1 MKKFIQN
8 LRAFFSF
15 LVGAAQPTY
24 VKDETIRVGSVV
36 TWRSQSGGT
45 HKKKTG
51 IVVWH
56 IPAFT
61 DPHSAYS
68 DFHAANLGPDYSLK
82 FDLMAEPRSEDS
94 FFVAINGARVTHL
107 YHPRTKH
114 LKFVE

>member
-1 MKKFIQN
+1 MKKFIQS

-36 TWRSQSGGT
+36 CWESQG
-45 HKKKTG
+45 KQKTG
-51 IVVWH
+51 VVVWH

-61 DPHSAYS
+61 DPGSAYS
-68 DFHAANLGPDYSLK
+68 EFHASNYGPDYSLE
-82 FDLMAEPRSEDS
+82 FDLMAHPRSEDS
-94 FFVAINGARVTHL
+94 FFVAIKGARVTRL
-107 YHPRTKH
+107 YHPRAKH

>member
-36 TWRSQSGGT
+36 CWESQG
-45 HKKKTG
+45 KQKTG
-51 IVVWH
+51 TVVWH
-56 IPAFT
+56 IPANER
-61 DPHSAYS
+61 PNVAYIDFDS
-68 DFHAANLGPDYSLK
+68 DSGANYSLE

-94 FFVAINGARVTHL
+94 FFVAIKGARVTRL